1 MSTWYIASTDDTEA
15 TTRLVA
21 AWPTAP
27 IENVELCGFIL
38 DTARL
43 QVISYAPDARSAE
56 AALAVTL
63 LQFGLSDRL
72 EEVLAVLA
80 LDPEVVPFNYV
91 LAQLQQAKN
100 LWAAGRADENGN
112 IGTEGYSFVP
122 RPLDKTIRSIIRP
135 VQGTL
140 NVL

>member
-1 MSTWYIASTDDTEA
+1 MSTWYIATEDDAEA
-15 TTRLVA
+15 TLRLVA
-21 AWPTAP
+21 AWPAAP

-43 QVISYAPDARSAE
+43 QIISYAPTATDPA
-56 AALAVTL
+56 AALAALL
-63 LQFGLSDRL
+63 LQVGLSDRL

-80 LDPEVVPFNYV
+80 LEAEAVPFNYV

-100 LWAAGRADENGN
+100 LWAAGRADENGD

-122 RPLDKTIRSIIRP
+122 RPLDKTIRNIIRP

-140 NVL
+140 NAL